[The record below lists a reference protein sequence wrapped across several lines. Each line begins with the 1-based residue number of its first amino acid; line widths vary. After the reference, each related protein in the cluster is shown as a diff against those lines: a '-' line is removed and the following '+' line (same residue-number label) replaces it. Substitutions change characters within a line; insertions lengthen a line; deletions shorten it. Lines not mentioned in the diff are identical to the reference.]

1 MTFELLLLIC
11 NDPPLGKYGYFLES
25 HINVFSVVC
34 QFGHPGALSQDVR
47 LVFLRRWN
55 KATGLLVF
63 NNVNNIDD
71 FTEGA
76 DDDDGIVSDD
86 KISSSTDTG
95 ISLII

>member
-1 MTFELLLLIC
+1 M
-11 NDPPLGKYGYFLES
+11 
-25 HINVFSVVC
+25 
-34 QFGHPGALSQDVR
+34 R

-86 KISSSTDTG
+86 KINSSSDTG

>member
-11 NDPPLGKYGYFLES
+11 NDPPLDKYGYFLES

-63 NNVNNIDD
+63 NNVNNIHLMILQKGQM
-71 FTEGA
+71 TMMELSQMTRLA
-76 DDDDGIVSDD
+76 HL
-86 KISSSTDTG
+86 
-95 ISLII
+95 LIQVFP